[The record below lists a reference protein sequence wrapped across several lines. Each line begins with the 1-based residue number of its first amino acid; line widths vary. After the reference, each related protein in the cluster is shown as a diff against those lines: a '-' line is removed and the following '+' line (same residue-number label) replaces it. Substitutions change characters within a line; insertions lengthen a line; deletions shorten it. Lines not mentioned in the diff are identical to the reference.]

1 MIVRM
6 KVEAKNES
14 EKKVRKMRRV
24 LYLKQVDRTLKRYLI
39 RVLVKFDFLFASL
52 EGHSRVED
60 REMVM
65 KIVMVRRSTASA
77 VPVPVLTPGRKHKYV
92 PV

>member
-24 LYLKQVDRTLKRYLI
+24 LYRKQVDQTLKRYLI
-39 RVLVKFDFLFASL
+39 RVSRNVSL
-52 EGHSRVED
+52 CR
-60 REMVM
+60 
-65 KIVMVRRSTASA
+65 
-77 VPVPVLTPGRKHKYV
+77 P
-92 PV
+92 